1 MSYILDALRR
11 ADSERERGRVPGIHA
26 QTLTV
31 ESAETPSR
39 SEPRPWVWGVVGVSI
54 GLLLALGWVLFGR
67 DAPASADIAANV
79 PPPPIPITERASPV
93 PAASPAAPEPAP
105 IVAAATERPIEQKPT
120 ASELQAAARKPAV
133 PAASAAA
140 SPASAAEARVYARHE
155 LPDEIRNQ
163 LPALAVSGSIY
174 SPNPA
179 NRFVIIN
186 GQVVH
191 EKGEVAPGHVLEQI
205 KLKAAVLRFKNY
217 RYEITY

>member
-26 QTLTV
+26 RTPPV
-31 ESAETPSR
+31 ESADAPAR
-39 SEPRPWVWGVVGVSI
+39 SGPRPWVWGAIGVSI

-67 DAPASADIAANV
+67 DAPAPADMAANV
-79 PPPPIPITERASPV
+79 PPPPIPVTERIVAMR
-93 PAASPAAPEPAP
+93 AAPPATPAP
-105 IVAAATERPIEQKPT
+105 APVAAAPERPIEQKPT
-120 ASELQAAARKPAV
+120 ASELQAAARKPAA

-140 SPASAAEARVYARHE
+140 APASAAESRVYARHE

-205 KLKAAVLRFKNY
+205 KLKAAVLRFKGY